1 LSESTRARA
10 DNIRH
15 FWDMSAV
22 VFDMD
27 GVITDTAGAHAESWA
42 AMFNE
47 YLATR
52 ADEDGESYRQ
62 FTEADYLRY
71 VDGKPRY
78 EGVRSFL
85 ESRGIDLPE
94 GTPDDDPSA
103 ETVCGLGNRKN
114 VRFLEGLQR
123 AGADAYPSTIRVVEE
138 LHDRGIKVALITSS
152 RNADEILSSSG
163 VADLFSIKVDG
174 NDSAELGLA
183 GKPEPDIF
191 LEAVRRLGVD
201 PERAAV
207 VEDARAG
214 VEAGRRGGFGLV
226 VGVDRVGQA
235 EKLAASGA
243 DIVVSDLEEFL
254 VIDLGEETDD

>member
-1 LSESTRARA
+1 MSETTGATSE
-10 DNIRH
+10 DIQQ

-27 GVITDTAGAHAESWA
+27 GVITDTARAHADSWA

-47 YLATR
+47 YLAAR
-52 ADEDGESYRQ
+52 ADEHDGNYRQ

-94 GTPDDDPSA
+94 GTPDDDP
-103 ETVCGLGNRKN
+103 ETETICGLGNRKN
-114 VRFLEGLQR
+114 LRFLEGLQQ
-123 AGADAYPSTIRVVEE
+123 AGANAYPSTIRVVNE
-138 LHDRGIKVALITSS
+138 LHNRGIAVGLITSS
-152 RNADEILSSSG
+152 RNAGEILSSSG
-163 VADLFSIKVDG
+163 VADLFNVKVDG
-174 NDSAELGLA
+174 NDSAALGLA

-191 LEAVRRLGVD
+191 LEAVRRLGIR
-201 PERAAV
+201 PEHAAV

-226 VGVDRVGQA
+226 VGVDRAGQA
-235 EKLAASGA
+235 EELLAGGA
-243 DIVVSDLEEFL
+243 DIVVSDLGELL
-254 VIDLGEETDD
+254 VFDLG

>member
-1 LSESTRARA
+1 MSESTPTTP
-10 DNIRH
+10 DDIGH
-15 FWDMSAV
+15 FWHMSAV
-22 VFDMD
+22 IFDMD

-42 AMFNE
+42 AMFND
-47 YLATR
+47 YLAAR
-52 ADEDGESYRQ
+52 ADEHGGSYRR

-114 VRFLEGLQR
+114 VRFLEGLQQV
-123 AGADAYPSTIRVVEE
+123 GADAYPSTIRVVEE
-138 LHDRGIKVALITSS
+138 LNDGGIAVALITSS
-152 RNADEILSSSG
+152 RNADEILDSSG
-163 VADLFSIKVDG
+163 VADLFNVKVDG

-191 LEAVRRLGVD
+191 LEAARRLGVA

-235 EKLAASGA
+235 EELAESGA
-243 DIVVSDLEEFL
+243 DIVVSDMEEFL
-254 VIDLGEETDD
+254 TVDRGEEADD